1 MNRKGSFFRP
11 KHLFIILIVICIL
24 LIVFSTLSSKVNN
37 SVRSVVNTVLM
48 PMQKGLNTLGSAI
61 SGKVSNMA
69 SLRDVQR
76 ENEDLKEELAF
87 LRQENAKYQMQ
98 TAELEKYR
106 ELLNMKEQYP
116 SYPTIGAHVIGENS
130 SNWDKTVLIDRGSND
145 GIKVNMNV
153 IAQGGLVG
161 VVKSVTANSSTV
173 RLIIDQDCQVGAMSL
188 LSEET
193 CMVRGDLELFDR
205 GLLIVEKMDKDAKIF
220 EDYKIVTSNK
230 SSLYLPGILIGYARN
245 IEVDAN
251 SLTKSGEL
259 VPVVD
264 FTHLDSVLVITELKE
279 TGD

>member
-11 KHLFIILIVICIL
+11 KHLFILLLVICIL

-48 PMQKGLNTLGSAI
+48 PMQKGLNTVGTAVSD
-61 SGKVSNMA
+61 KVSDM
-69 SLRDVQR
+69 SSMRDVQK

-87 LRQENAKYQMQ
+87 LRQENAKYQLQ
-98 TAELEKYR
+98 TAELEKYQK
-106 ELLNMKEQYP
+106 LLNMKDQYP
-116 SYPTIGAHVIGENS
+116 NYPSIGAHVIGENS

-193 CMVRGDLELFDR
+193 CMVRGDLELFDQ
-205 GLLIVEKMDKDAKIF
+205 GLLIAEKMDKDAKIY

-230 SSLYLPGILIGYARN
+230 SSLYLPGLLIGYVRN
-245 IEVDAN
+245 IKVDAN

-259 VPVVD
+259 VPIVD
-264 FTHLDSVLVITELKE
+264 FTHLDSVLVITQLKE
-279 TGD
+279 TGE

>member
-1 MNRKGSFFRP
+1 M
-11 KHLFIILIVICIL
+11 VICIL
-24 LIVFSTLSSKVNN
+24 LIVFSALSSKVNN
-37 SVRSVVNTVLM
+37 SVRSIVNTVLM
-48 PMQKGLNTLGSAI
+48 PMQKGLNTVGSAV
-61 SGKVSNMA
+61 SDKVDDMA

-87 LRQENAKYQMQ
+87 LRQENAKYQLQ

-106 ELLNMKEQYP
+106 DLLNMKDQYP
-116 SYPTIGAHVIGENS
+116 DYPTIGAHVIGENS

-153 IAQGGLVG
+153 ISQGGLVG

-193 CMVRGDLELFDR
+193 CMVRGDLELFNK
-205 GLLIVEKMDKDAKIF
+205 GLLIAEKMDKDAKIF
-220 EDYKIVTSNK
+220 EDYKIVTSSK
-230 SSLYLPGILIGYARN
+230 SSLYLPGILIGYVRN
-245 IEVDAN
+245 IKVDAN

-259 VPVVD
+259 VPIVD
-264 FTHLDSVLVITELKE
+264 FTHLDSVLVITQLKE

>member
-1 MNRKGSFFRP
+1 MNRRGSFFRP

-48 PMQKGLNTLGSAI
+48 PMQKGLNAVGTTI
-61 SGKVSNMA
+61 SGKVSDISTM
-69 SLRDVQR
+69 RDIQR

-87 LRQENAKYQMQ
+87 LRQENAKYQLQ
-98 TAELEKYR
+98 TAELQKYQ
-106 ELLNMKEQYP
+106 ELLTMKDQYP
-116 SYPTIGAHVIGENS
+116 NYPTIGAHVIGENS
-130 SNWDKTVLIDRGSND
+130 SNWDKTVLIDRGAND

-153 IAQGGLVG
+153 IAQGGLCG
-161 VVKSVTANSSTV
+161 VVKSVTANSATV
-173 RLIIDQDCQVGAMSL
+173 RLIIDQDCQVGAMAL

-193 CMVRGDLELFDR
+193 CMVRGDLELFNK
-205 GLLIVEKMDKDAKIF
+205 GLLIVEKMDKDARIY

-230 SSLYLPGILIGYARN
+230 SSLYMPGLLIGYVRN
-245 IEVDAN
+245 IKVDAN

-259 VPVVD
+259 VPIVD
-264 FTHLDSVLVITELKE
+264 FTHLDSVLVITQLKE

>member
-11 KHLFIILIVICIL
+11 KHLFIILLVICIL

-48 PMQKGLNTLGSAI
+48 PMQKGLNTVGSAV
-61 SGKVSNMA
+61 SDKVSDMA

-87 LRQENAKYQMQ
+87 LRQENAKYQLQ

-106 ELLNMKEQYP
+106 DLLNMKDQYP
-116 SYPTIGAHVIGENS
+116 NYPTIGAHVIGENS

-153 IAQGGLVG
+153 ISQGGLVG

-193 CMVRGDLELFDR
+193 CMVRGDLELFNK
-205 GLLIVEKMDKDAKIF
+205 GLLIAEKMDKDAKIY
-220 EDYKIVTSNK
+220 EDYKIVTSSK
-230 SSLYLPGILIGYARN
+230 SSLYLPGILIGYVRN
-245 IEVDAN
+245 IQVDAN

-259 VPVVD
+259 VPIVD
-264 FTHLDSVLVITELKE
+264 FAHLDSVLVITQLKE